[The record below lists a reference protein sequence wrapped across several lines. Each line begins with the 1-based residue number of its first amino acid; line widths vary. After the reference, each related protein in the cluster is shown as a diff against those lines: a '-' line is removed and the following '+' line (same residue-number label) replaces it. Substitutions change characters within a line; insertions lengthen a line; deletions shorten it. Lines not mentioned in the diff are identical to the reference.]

1 MDTVTASPPT
11 TTQRRLP
18 RADHSLVS
26 LGQLLHLVG
35 LGLSGPLYDSD
46 ELLVSALDLLLLD
59 GDLLLPLHHLDLDLF
74 KTDLLLLLGCL
85 QLVRQLSF
93 CFLGRQILQF

>member
-1 MDTVTASPPT
+1 MSASLAAL
-11 TTQRRLP
+11 QQLRDD
-18 RADHSLVS
+18 DHSLVS

-35 LGLSGPLYDSD
+35 LGLSGPLDYSD

-59 GDLLLPLHHLDLDLF
+59 RDLLLPLHHLDLDLF

-93 CFLGRQILQF
+93 GFLVRQVSYYQFFY